1 MYMFYNIKKLNFKI
15 MKTKNF
21 ELEEK
26 QIQEICDKIR
36 TADNIDLTLTVAFF
50 DLAKIVRQAY
60 YSGHDAGV
68 ARMTE
73 IQAKNQELIS
83 NLFKPLSK

>member
-1 MYMFYNIKKLNFKI
+1 M
-15 MKTKNF
+15 KNF

-36 TADNIDLTLTVAFF
+36 TAENTDLTLKVAFF
-50 DLAKIVRQAY
+50 DLAKIVRHSY
-60 YSGHDAGV
+60 YEGHDAGV
-68 ARMTE
+68 AKMAE

-83 NLFKPLSK
+83 NLFKF

>member
-1 MYMFYNIKKLNFKI
+1 M
-15 MKTKNF
+15 KNF

-36 TADNIDLTLTVAFF
+36 TAENTDLTLKVAFF
-50 DLAKIVRQAY
+50 DLAKIVRHAY
-60 YSGHDAGV
+60 YEGHDAGV
-68 ARMTE
+68 AKMAE

-83 NLFKPLSK
+83 NLFKPLNK

>member
-1 MYMFYNIKKLNFKI
+1 M
-15 MKTKNF
+15 KNF

-36 TADNIDLTLTVAFF
+36 TADDIDLTLKVAYF
-50 DLAKIVRQAY
+50 DLAKIVIHAY
-60 YSGHDAGV
+60 YDGHDTGV
-68 ARMTE
+68 ARMAE
-73 IQAKNQELIS
+73 IQAKNQELIN

>member
-1 MYMFYNIKKLNFKI
+1 

-36 TADNIDLTLTVAFF
+36 TADDTDLILRLAYF

-60 YSGHDAGV
+60 YEGHDAGV
-68 ARMTE
+68 ARMAE
-73 IQAKNQELIS
+73 IQAKNQELIN
-83 NLFKPLSK
+83 NLFK

>member
-1 MYMFYNIKKLNFKI
+1 

-36 TADNIDLTLTVAFF
+36 TADNIDLMLKVAYF

-60 YSGHDAGV
+60 YEGNDAGV
-68 ARMTE
+68 ARMAE
-73 IQAKNQELIS
+73 ILAKNQELIS

>member
-1 MYMFYNIKKLNFKI
+1 

-36 TADNIDLTLTVAFF
+36 NADDTDLILRLAYF
-50 DLAKIVRQAY
+50 DLAKIVRHSY
-60 YSGHDAGV
+60 YEGHDAGV
-68 ARMTE
+68 ARMAE
-73 IQAKNQELIS
+73 IQAKNQELIN
-83 NLFKPLSK
+83 NLFKF

>member
-1 MYMFYNIKKLNFKI
+1 

-26 QIQEICDKIR
+26 QIQEICDR
-36 TADNIDLTLTVAFF
+36 VRNSDFIDTELK
-50 DLAKIVRQAY
+50 LAYYDILKIVVSAY
-60 YSGHDAGV
+60 YEGCDDGV
-68 ARMTE
+68 QTLSE

-83 NLFKPLSK
+83 NLFKPLNK